1 MARIRTIK
9 PEFWTDAAL
18 MECSVSTRLLFI
30 GTWNF
35 ADDNGNLDRSAKQ
48 IKARVF
54 PADAIDCEPLIQ
66 QLMTHGLLIEYAV
79 NGKKYLHIQNFTK
92 HQVINRP
99 SSPHCPLHYDSLNTH
114 GVLHDDSLRE
124 GKGREG
130 NGKEGKVKEGKK
142 TSIPMPEGIDEE
154 IWKDFLKTR
163 TKPITETGLKGI
175 AKQAVLAGISLEAA
189 LQECCTR
196 GWQSFKAEW
205 INKTQGAGN
214 GKFNIHAAGRE
225 SLARALAEE
234 AMGTRAPWEVPDAV
248 HEPVQQLLPRSSDD

>member
-99 SSPHCPLHYDSLNTH
+99 SSPHCPLHDDSLNTH
-114 GVLHDDSLRE
+114 GALHDDSLRE

-142 TSIPMPEGIDEE
+142 TSVSMPEGMDKV

-163 TKPITETGLKGI
+163 AKPITQTGLNGI
-175 AKQAVLAGISLEAA
+175 AKQAGLAGISLEAA

-205 INKTQGAGN
+205 INKTKGATN

-225 SLARALAEE
+225 MLERALAQEE
-234 AMGTRAPWEVPDAV
+234 LDARTARKVQNPVYAEV
-248 HEPVQQLLPRSSDD
+248 QLALPRPEGD

>member
-66 QLMTHGLLIEYAV
+66 ELMNHQLLIEYSV
-79 NGKKYLHIQNFTK
+79 SGKKYLHIQNFTK

-99 SSPHCPLHYDSLNTH
+99 SSPHCPLHDDSLNTH
-114 GVLHDDSLRE
+114 GVLTDDSMRE
-124 GKGREG
+124 GKG
-130 NGKEGKVKEGKK
+130 KEGKGKEGKK
-142 TSIPMPEGIDEE
+142 TSMPMPEGMNEV

-163 TKPITETGLKGI
+163 NKPITQTGLNGI
-175 AKQAVLAGISLEAA
+175 AKQASLAGVSLEAA

-205 INKTQGAGN
+205 INKTQGATN
-214 GKFNIHAAGRE
+214 GKFNVHAYTRE
-225 SLARALAEE
+225 KLARELDAE
-234 AMGTRAPWEVPDAV
+234 AVGNRASQEVFTSLPTEI
-248 HEPVQQLLPRSSDD
+248 HELFSGSGSGE